1 MNQVDY
7 QTYDLLMLNIL
18 LLLLLLTYI
27 SKKKFNLFLT
37 ERRTF

>member
-18 LLLLLLTYI
+18 LLLLLLDYI